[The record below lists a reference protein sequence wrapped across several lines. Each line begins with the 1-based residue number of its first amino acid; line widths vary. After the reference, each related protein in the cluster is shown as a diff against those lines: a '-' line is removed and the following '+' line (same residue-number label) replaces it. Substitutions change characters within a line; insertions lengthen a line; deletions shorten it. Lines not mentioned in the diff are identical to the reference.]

1 MYKYITIA
9 YNTRQVWAVPMYI
22 YQHEDNNKYYITRTY
37 PKYSRFDGDN
47 LNDPTTYNEI
57 DFAKE
62 ISNDDVK
69 KGFTN
74 YWNQDWKFRLTS

>member
-22 YQHEDNNKYYITRTY
+22 YQNENKQYFITRTY

-47 LNDPTTYNEI
+47 LNDPTKYSEI

-62 ISNDDVK
+62 ISNDDIT
-69 KGFTN
+69 KGITN
-74 YWNQDWKFRLTS
+74 YWNQDWTFKI